1 MSSINTQSHY
11 RGKDTIYKV
20 AEDFDL
26 NSYEFD
32 ILKRIIR
39 CRHKG
44 TWLQDLQKTK
54 DTIDLYIK
62 EQQEKFGK

>member
-1 MSSINTQSHY
+1 MSINTQSHY
-11 RGKDTIYKV
+11 QGPVSIYKI
-20 AEDFDL
+20 AEDFNL

-44 TWLQDLQKTK
+44 SFKQDLEKTK
-54 DTIDLYIK
+54 DTIDIYLK
-62 EQQEKFGK
+62 EQLDSNK